1 MNAGIE
7 GYKGGE
13 GKIAGRVNVR
23 GAWDWGRIPNG
34 SRRLPEEM
42 EDGEMRRWQEDAMKL
57 ASIFTRRRQQSS
69 AFTTQKYQD
78 NARNN
83 FETAQLVLFNLKD
96 HAQSN

>member
-1 MNAGIE
+1 MGLGQGTHPE
-7 GYKGGE
+7 
-13 GKIAGRVNVR
+13 RF
-23 GAWDWGRIPNG
+23 PNG

-57 ASIFTRRRQQSS
+57 ASIFPRRRQQST